1 MLPSLW
7 VLHDGG
13 SHFSS
18 LVTVSLGSAG
28 WGGGTRHFSSL
39 LTVSQVLQDR
49 GGTRHFS
56 CFITF
61 SRVPH
66 DGGKDVPFLQSCN
79 LLSGSA

>member
-1 MLPSLW
+1 MEGRAISLILLPSLW
-7 VLHDGG
+7 VLQD
-13 SHFSS
+13 
-18 LVTVSLGSAG
+18 
-28 WGGGTRHFSSL
+28 GGGTRHFSSL